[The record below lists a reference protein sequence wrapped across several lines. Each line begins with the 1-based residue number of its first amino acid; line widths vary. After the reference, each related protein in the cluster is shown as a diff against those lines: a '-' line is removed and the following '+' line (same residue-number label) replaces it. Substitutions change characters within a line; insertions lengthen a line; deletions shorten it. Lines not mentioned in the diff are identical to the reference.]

1 MEQDALMKS
10 FNLRKIIAWG
20 IFLVIVAVVAMFAYR
35 FTQGIV
41 TTWEFT
47 SIGGI
52 RLTTPTPTL
61 SPDTGAGP
69 ATTPIPGGAA
79 QHAPSGPTP
88 EPWDGATRVNVLLIG
103 LDYRDW
109 EAGEDAPR
117 SDTMI
122 LLSLD
127 PLTQDAAIL
136 SIPRDLWVDIPGGFG
151 YGKINTAYSLGESNQ
166 LPGGGPALAMKTVES
181 VLGIPIQYYA
191 QVDFGA
197 FVRFVDELGGVKLNI
212 TEPITIDL
220 IGSGKETKKKLK
232 PGVQTLPGEWALA
245 YARARYTEGGDFDRA
260 RRQQQVI
267 LAIRDRILEFDMAP
281 MLIAKAP
288 QLYDE
293 LSSGIRTNLTL
304 DQAIQLGWLVKDIPE
319 DKIRR
324 GVIDEEHVI
333 FAKSPDGLDIL
344 KPIPEK
350 IRLLRDELFTSE
362 GALSPAATQASLED
376 LAKAE
381 GARIMVLNGAYVS
394 GLAAQTAQYLNG
406 LGLNAPEDFLGNT
419 DALAYTYIIDHTGNP
434 YTDQYLIT
442 LMNISSNNFRVRYD
456 PNAQADIELW
466 LGSDWASNN
475 PMP

>member
-1 MEQDALMKS
+1 MNQPTRKLIGWGVFLAL
-10 FNLRKIIAWG
+10 LAA
-20 IFLVIVAVVAMFAYR
+20 VAVFAYR
-35 FTQGIV
+35 
-41 TTWEFT
+41 TTEGLVASWEFT
-47 SIGGI
+47 DIGGI

-61 SPDTGAGP
+61 RPGEP
-69 ATTPIPGGAA
+69 TPTPGEGGARSVP
-79 QHAPSGPTP
+79 QGPTP
-88 EPWDGATRVNVLLIG
+88 EPWDGASRVNVLVIG

-109 EAGEDAPR
+109 EAGNDAPR

-127 PLTQDAAIL
+127 PLTHSASIL

-151 YGKINTAYSLGESNQ
+151 YAKINTAYSLGEANQ

-191 QVDFGA
+191 QIDFQA
-197 FVRFVDELGGVKLNI
+197 FVRFIDEIGGVKI
-212 TEPITIDL
+212 DVPEPITIDL
-220 IGSGKETKKKLK
+220 VGSGAATKKKLK

-267 LAIRDRILEFDMAP
+267 LAIRDRILDFNMAP
-281 MLIAKAP
+281 MLISKAP

-293 LSSGIRTNLTL
+293 LASGIRTNLSL
-304 DQAIQLGWLVKDIPE
+304 DQAIQLGWLAMDIPE
-319 DKIRR
+319 EAIRR
-324 GVIDEEHVI
+324 GVIGEEQVI

-362 GALSPAATQASLED
+362 GALSPAAQQQTLEA
-376 LAKAE
+376 LAQAE
-381 GARIMVLNGAYVS
+381 GARIQVLNGAYVA
-394 GLAAQTAQYLNG
+394 GLAGRTAEYLRS
-406 LGLNAPEDFLGNT
+406 LGLDAPEDLLGNT
-419 DALAYTYIIDHTGNP
+419 DAVAYTYVIDHTGNP
-434 YTDQYLIT
+434 YTVQYLIE
-442 LMNISSNNFRVRYD
+442 LMNISPNNFRVRYD
-456 PNAQADIELW
+456 PNASADIEVW
-466 LGSDWASNN
+466 LGSDWATSN